1 MKITRQTFLPQGF
14 LNAVDI
20 SVPGESEPLF
30 SAVRLQ
36 GNLWHCTLECC
47 LEDTG
52 RQPDFCVSLT
62 AGFVPSF
69 YWAPHLTPEDGYIAA
84 QHIFRTPAMIL
95 QNGQYGLILIPDI
108 RVLDTQPVP
117 AYLDMDA
124 IGQKMTVGLAD
135 ARIEGHVLYRREK
148 ETVYPKGNLQIAF
161 YVIADTQPED
171 DPFRQVLSFFW
182 NTYGKKDFF
191 RLTEPKRDLSA
202 YVSHT
207 YDWAFR
213 RWREIVWQ
221 EFTIDGK
228 KVGAPA
234 FIVTATQSPNYHGIP
249 HQREALSIWNQAWF
263 CSLRS
268 ASGLFRYARRSG
280 DSSMLEY
287 ARRTKELALS
297 FPQREGLFYSV
308 AAAEM
313 EFTDETHQNMR
324 SLGWDTLYWGN
335 SDRNPFS
342 KEIRNS
348 PYHILDMSFTADYM
362 LTWYEDLEQD
372 PRLLG
377 YAFAYADRLVTLQDE
392 RGYYPGWV
400 SEEGEPMGI
409 LDDSP
414 ESSMSAAFL
423 LHCFRLSKKE
433 RYKASALRAMDV
445 IGREIV
451 PDGRWEDFETYW
463 SCSRYWSDHV
473 GEKIARN
480 HMYKQCNFSMYFTA
494 LAFMEA
500 YLATKKE
507 EYLSLGRR
515 VLDELLMTQ
524 SSYQPAKMPIPVI
537 GGFGVL
543 NGDAELN
550 DARQSLF
557 AVLLLR
563 YAEITGEKEYLE
575 RGFAALRISFSMMY
589 CPENPE
595 AKLQW
600 EKAWPFFNE
609 LDYGFNMEN
618 YGHNGETSSEGI
630 GIGEFTIYDWGNG
643 AASEAYERLLDM
655 YGQEYVN
662 QEMSFS
668 EW

>member
-1 MKITRQTFLPQGF
+1 MRSRRQTFLPQGF

-20 SVPGESEPLF
+20 VAPGEAEPVF
-30 SAVRLQ
+30 SAAELQDHLWRCTVECRLDQ
-36 GNLWHCTLECC
+36 ACS
-47 LEDTG
+47 
-52 RQPDFCVSLT
+52 QPDFCVSLT
-62 AGFVPSF
+62 AGFTPDF
-69 YWAPHLTPEDGYIAA
+69 YWAPHLTPEDGNIAA
-84 QHIFRTPAMIL
+84 RHIFRTPAVIL
-95 QNGQYGLILIPDI
+95 KNRQYGLTLIPDV
-108 RVLDTQPVP
+108 RVLDAQPVP

-124 IGQKMTVGLAD
+124 FEQKMTIGLAD
-135 ARIEGHVLYRREK
+135 ARIEGHVLYRRAK
-148 ETVYPKGNLQIAF
+148 ETVYPKGRLRIAF
-161 YVIADTQPED
+161 FMIADMEPPEN
-171 DPFRQVLSFFW
+171 PFRRVLSFFW
-182 NTYGKKDFF
+182 DTYGKNDFF
-191 RLTEPKRDLSA
+191 RLTEPKRDLSP
-202 YVSHT
+202 YISHT
-207 YDWAFR
+207 YDWAFS
-213 RWREIVWQ
+213 RWKDIVWQ
-221 EFTIDGK
+221 EFFVNGK

-234 FIVTATQSPNYHGIP
+234 FIVTAAQSPNYHGIP
-249 HQREALSIWNQAWF
+249 HQREALSTWNQAWF

-268 ASGLFRYARRSG
+268 ASGLFRYARRNG
-280 DSSMLEY
+280 DPLLLEY
-287 ARRTKELALS
+287 ARSTKELALA

-308 AAAEM
+308 AATEM

-342 KEIRNS
+342 SEIRNS

-372 PRLLG
+372 SRLLD
-377 YAFAYADRLVTLQDE
+377 YAFAYADRLVALQDE
-392 RGYYPGWV
+392 RGCYPGWV
-400 SEEGEPMGI
+400 SEEGSPMGI

-423 LHCFRLSKKE
+423 LHCFRMSKKE
-433 RYKASALRAMDV
+433 CYRESALRAIDV
-445 IGREIV
+445 ISREVV

-473 GEKIARN
+473 GEKIPRN
-480 HMYKQCNFSMYFTA
+480 QMYKQCNFSMYFTA
-494 LAFMEA
+494 LALLEA
-500 YLATKKE
+500 YLSTEKE
-507 EYLSLGRR
+507 EYLSLGCR
-515 VLDELLMTQ
+515 VMDELLMTQ
-524 SSYQPAKMPIPVI
+524 SSYQPGNILIPVI

-563 YAEITGEKEYLE
+563 YAEITGEQEYRE

-595 AKLQW
+595 AKEQW

-618 YGHNGETSSEGI
+618 YGHNGEISSEGI

-643 AASEAYERLLDM
+643 AASEAYERLLDL
-655 YGQEYVN
+655 YGQEYVR
-662 QEMSFS
+662 QRIRD
-668 EW
+668 